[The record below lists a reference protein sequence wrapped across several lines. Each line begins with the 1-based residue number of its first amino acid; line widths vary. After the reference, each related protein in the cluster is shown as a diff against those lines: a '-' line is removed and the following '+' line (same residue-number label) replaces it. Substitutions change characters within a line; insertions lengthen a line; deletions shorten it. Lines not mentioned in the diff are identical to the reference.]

1 LDFDGTG
8 FACGESWAEVPAGQA
23 RHPKLTMMSAIRNR
37 MSIDPLS
44 DIVSIWFVLV
54 RFMFVVAFVPIG
66 EIDRPG
72 AEVGVYFMGM
82 TGYGA

>member
-1 LDFDGTG
+1 M
-8 FACGESWAEVPAGQA
+8 VPVSPAANPGPRCQQAKQEKA

-44 DIVSIWFVLV
+44 DSVRLV
-54 RFMFVVAFVPIG
+54 RFMFVVAYFPIG

-72 AEVGVYFMGM
+72 AEVRVYFMGM
-82 TGYGA
+82 SGYG

>member
-1 LDFDGTG
+1 LDIDGTG
-8 FACGESWAEVPAGQA
+8 FACGESWAEVPAGQE

-44 DIVSIWFVLV
+44 DIVRIWFVLV

>member
-1 LDFDGTG
+1 MDFDGTG

-23 RHPKLTMMSAIRNR
+23 RHPKLTMMSAIRIR

-44 DIVSIWFVLV
+44 DSVRLV
-54 RFMFVVAFVPIG
+54 RFMFVVAYFPIG

-72 AEVGVYFMGM
+72 AEVRVYFMRM
-82 TGYGA
+82 SGYG